1 MIGDRGGL
9 AIAELIFYIP
19 ALAISVMVA
28 LKHGF
33 GRSAGWFFL
42 VVLSVSRIAGGIAQ
56 LVAVNQPTNES
67 AQIAADV
74 LSSIGFSTLL
84 AAQIGLLKRP

>member
-9 AIAELIFYIP
+9 AIAELIFYVP
-19 ALAISVMVA
+19 ALVMSIVVA
-28 LKHGF
+28 SKHGF
-33 GRSAGWFFL
+33 GRSAGWYFL
-42 VVLSVSRIAGGIAQ
+42 IILSVSRIAGQIAQ

-67 AQIAADV
+67 AQVAAAV
-74 LSSIGFSTLL
+74 LSSVGFSTLL